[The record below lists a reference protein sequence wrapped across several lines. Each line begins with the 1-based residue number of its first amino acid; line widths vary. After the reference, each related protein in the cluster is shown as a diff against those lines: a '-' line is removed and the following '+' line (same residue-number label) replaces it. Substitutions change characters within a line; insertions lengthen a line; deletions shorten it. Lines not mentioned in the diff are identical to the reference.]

1 MNSPLRAVIAGTGS
15 YLPKNRLTNDDLSQ
29 MVETSDE
36 WIFERTGIR
45 ERRIVGV
52 GESTSTVATRAA
64 LAACEDAG
72 IEPEEL
78 DLIMLATITPDFLF
92 PASACLVQN
101 AIGAKRAGA
110 FDLEAACSG
119 FVYGTSLAAGM
130 IASGAMR
137 NILVVG
143 AESLSRM
150 INYTDR
156 GSCILFGDGAGAA
169 VFQPADD
176 GRGVIYSNLGAD
188 GSQGD
193 AMQIAAGGSHQPAT
207 MQTVVAGQHLATV
220 DGRRV
225 FRFATEKFVELI
237 QEAMRA
243 CELTIDDVA
252 MVVPHQVNQRIID
265 AALKRLDWPE
275 EKCFVNIENIGNTS
289 AASIPIALDAARRAG
304 QISQGDTVIFVAF
317 GAGLTW
323 GASVV
328 KM

>member
-1 MNSPLRAVIAGTGS
+1 MISPLRAAIAGTGS
-15 YLPKNRLTNDDLSQ
+15 FLPENRLTNDDLAR
-29 MVETSDE
+29 MVDTNDE

-45 ERRIVGV
+45 QRRVVGP
-52 GESTSTVATRAA
+52 GESTSTLAIKAS

-72 IEPEEL
+72 IDPGEL
-78 DLIMLATITPDFLF
+78 DLIVLATITPDYLF
-92 PASACLVQN
+92 PASACLVQA

-119 FVYGTSLAAGM
+119 FIYGTSVAAAM
-130 IASGAMR
+130 ISSGAMR

-143 AESLSRM
+143 SEALSRM
-150 INYTDR
+150 VNYTDR

-169 VFQPADD
+169 VFQPAED

-188 GSQGD
+188 GSQAD
-193 AMQIAAGGSHQPAT
+193 AMQIAAGGSRQPAT
-207 MQTVVAGQHLATV
+207 MQSVVAGQHLATV

-225 FRFATEKFVELI
+225 YRFATEKFVELI
-237 QEAMRA
+237 QEAMSA
-243 CELTIDDVA
+243 CKLTIDDVA

-265 AALKRLDWPE
+265 AALKRLEWPE
-275 EKCFVNIENIGNTS
+275 EKCFVNIENVGNTS
-289 AASIPIALDAARRAG
+289 AASIPIALDEARRTG
-304 QISQGDTVIFVAF
+304 RVSLGDTVIFVGF

>member
-1 MNSPLRAVIAGTGS
+1 MNSPLRAAIAGSGS
-15 YLPKNRLTNDDLSQ
+15 FLPGNRLTNDDLSR
-29 MVETSDE
+29 MVETTDE

-45 ERRIVGV
+45 ERRIVGT
-52 GESTSTVATRAA
+52 GQSTSTLAVQAS

-72 IEPEEL
+72 IGPEEL
-78 DLIMLATITPDFLF
+78 DLIILATITPDYLF
-92 PASACLVQN
+92 PASACVVQD

-119 FVYGTSLAAGM
+119 FIYGTSLAAGM
-130 IASGAMR
+130 IGSGAMK
-137 NILVVG
+137 NVLVVG

-156 GSCILFGDGAGAA
+156 TSCILFGDGAGA
-169 VFQPADD
+169 VVYQPAAD

-193 AMQIAAGGSHQPAT
+193 AMIIPAGGSRDPAT
-207 MQTVVAGQHLATV
+207 MQSVVAGQHLATV

-237 QEAMRA
+237 HEAMSA
-243 CELTIDDVA
+243 CELTMDDVA
-252 MVVPHQVNQRIID
+252 MIVPHQVNQRIID
-265 AALKRLDWPE
+265 AALKRLEWPA

-289 AASIPIALDAARRAG
+289 AASIPIALDAARRSGAV
-304 QISQGDTVIFVAF
+304 SSGDTVIFVAF